1 VSTLVLVT
9 AILVVAAAYFATTGT
24 TYTDA
29 ELLLVGVGW
38 TVLTVGFEFLVG
50 AAEGTPV
57 SVTLGQYDVFA
68 GQVWILVPLTLL
80 VAPYLFGT
88 LFAEVAV
95 SEPWRAHRGA
105 KSLAAGAG
113 VGAAGHAESQSPLRR
128 GDLRLVKE
136 TMQGQ
141 NQQQAYDRGIT
152 IFSPDGR
159 LYQVEYARE
168 AVKRGTA
175 SIGVRTAEGVVLLV
189 DKRTRSPLLGVQR
202 REAHKVDD
210 HVGAASA
217 GHVADA
223 RQLIDFARQQSQVER
238 VRYDEPIGVRTLT
251 KEVTDHIQQYT
262 QVGGA
267 RPFGVALLIAG
278 VSDGEPRLFETDPRA
293 RPTSGRQSPSVR
305 TARPSRSTSRT
316 STTPTSP
323 STTASTS
330 RCARSTRA
338 ARAH

>member
-1 VSTLVLVT
+1 
-9 AILVVAAAYFATTGT
+9 
-24 TYTDA
+24 
-29 ELLLVGVGW
+29 
-38 TVLTVGFEFLVG
+38 
-50 AAEGTPV
+50 
-57 SVTLGQYDVFA
+57 
-68 GQVWILVPLTLL
+68 
-80 VAPYLFGT
+80 
-88 LFAEVAV
+88 
-95 SEPWRAHRGA
+95 
-105 KSLAAGAG
+105 
-113 VGAAGHAESQSPLRR
+113 
-128 GDLRLVKE
+128 
-136 TMQGQ
+136 MQGQ

-175 SIGVRTAEGVVLLV
+175 SIGVRTNDGVVLLV
-189 DKRTRSPLLGVQR
+189 DKRTRSPLLEGSSV
-202 REAHKVDD
+202 EKLHKVDD

-278 VSDGEPRLFETDPRA
+278 VSDGEPRLFETDPSGTSNEWKAVAIGSDRSAIQEYLEDEYDADLTVDDGIDLALRA
-293 RPTSGRQSPSVR
+293 LNEGREGALEGEGVGIAVVDAE
-305 TARPSRSTSRT
+305 TATYRELD
-316 STTPTSP
+316 
-323 STTASTS
+323 AEE
-330 RCARSTRA
+330 AE
-338 ARAH
+338 AHIEELDIE